1 MRLSPLDIRQQQFT
15 VRMLRGLDPQEV
27 EAFLE
32 DVAEEYE
39 QVLKENVTLREQ
51 VGVHEERARR
61 VNEVERMLTE
71 TLVTTQKLTDEM
83 KDAAR
88 RDGQLLVREAE
99 MQGEKVMEAARAEE
113 AKIRSGIK
121 DIQRTHRQLLE
132 DLKSTVERYQR
143 LLTSESD
150 LEGAANAA
158 VVTLIARALGVRPS
172 AVRVVRGER
181 GRDKWLSVDGMTAA
195 AIRERLA

>member
-39 QVLKENVTLREQ
+39 QLLKENVTLREQ
-51 VGVHEERARR
+51 LGVHEERARR

-99 MQGEKVMEAARAEE
+99 MQGEKVMEAARAE
-113 AKIRSGIK
+113 R
-121 DIQRTHRQLLE
+121 
-132 DLKSTVERYQR
+132 
-143 LLTSESD
+143 
-150 LEGAANAA
+150 GAGGR
-158 VVTLIARALGVRPS
+158 ARGLGVEGL
-172 AVRVVRGER
+172 AG
-181 GRDKWLSVDGMTAA
+181 G
-195 AIRERLA
+195 AIREGVA

>member
-15 VRMLRGLDPQEV
+15 ARMFRGLDPQEV

-39 QVLKENVTLREQ
+39 QVLKENATLKEQ
-51 VGVHEERARR
+51 LSVHEERARR

-71 TLVTTQKLTDEM
+71 TLVTTQKLTEEM

-99 MQGEKVMEAARAEE
+99 VQGEKVMEAARAEE

-121 DIQRTHRQLLE
+121 DLQRTHRQLLE
-132 DLKSTVERYQR
+132 DLKATVERYQR
-143 LLTSESD
+143 MLTSEAD
-150 LEGAANAA
+150 LE
-158 VVTLIARALGVRPS
+158 
-172 AVRVVRGER
+172 
-181 GRDKWLSVDGMTAA
+181 VDEPNPQA
-195 AIRERLA
+195 

>member
-39 QVLKENVTLREQ
+39 QLLKENVTLREQ
-51 VGVHEERARR
+51 LGVHEERARR

-99 MQGEKVMEAARAEE
+99 MQGEE

-143 LLTSESD
+143 LLTSEPD
-150 LEGAANAA
+150 LEVGDANA
-158 VVTLIARALGVRPS
+158 RA
-172 AVRVVRGER
+172 
-181 GRDKWLSVDGMTAA
+181 
-195 AIRERLA
+195 

>member
-39 QVLKENVTLREQ
+39 QLLKENVTLREQ
-51 VGVHEERARR
+51 LGVHEERARR

-88 RDGQLLVREAE
+88 RDGQLLVREME
-99 MQGEKVMEAARAEE
+99 IQGEKVMEAARAEE

-132 DLKSTVERYQR
+132 ELKSTVERYQR
-143 LLTSESD
+143 LLTSEPD
-150 LEGAANAA
+150 LEVG
-158 VVTLIARALGVRPS
+158 
-172 AVRVVRGER
+172 
-181 GRDKWLSVDGMTAA
+181 DGHAQA
-195 AIRERLA
+195 